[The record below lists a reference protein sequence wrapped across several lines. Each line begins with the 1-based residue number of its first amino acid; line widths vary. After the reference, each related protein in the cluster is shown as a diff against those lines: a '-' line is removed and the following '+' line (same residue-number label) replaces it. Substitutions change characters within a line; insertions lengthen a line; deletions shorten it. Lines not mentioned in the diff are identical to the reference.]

1 MSQKKKKKKK
11 KKIEQNRKKLEKVC
25 ERSTFKFTSEK

>member
-1 MSQKKKKKKK
+1 MSQKKKKKK

-25 ERSTFKFTSEK
+25 ERSSHQKSKT